1 MDIRGHHKNIQSL
14 MTEIFKIKNKLA
26 PPIKNSIFE
35 RRNEPDNLTTL
46 IFKKF

>member
-1 MDIRGHHKNIQSL
+1 

-35 RRNEPDNLTTL
+35 RRNEPDNLTTV